1 MAVNVNVKKL
11 KENATIPTYGTEYAA
26 GADLYAC
33 IEEAVTIEAG
43 ETKFIG
49 TGIAMEIPEG
59 YAGLIYARSGLS
71 CKRVL
76 LLLIRLV
83 LLMPITVENLLLL
96 FIITQTRL
104 RLLNLMKELHRLL
117 LHHFFQLILIRLMN
131 FLIQFVVLEDLVLQ
145 ANNIIL
151 KRRISI
157 PCAFLLYALNF
168 SSQPYD
174 IFFIP
179 ITFYCCSI
187 RLKCIIF
194 VTAVFAS

>member
-59 YAGLIYARSGLS
+59 YAGLIYARSGLHV
-71 CKRVL
+71 REVL

-145 ANNIIL
+145 ANNIIS

-194 VTAVFAS
+194 VTAVFTS

>member
-71 CKRVL
+71 CKRGLAPANKVGVVDADYRGEL
-76 LLLIRLV
+76 
-83 LLMPITVENLLLL
+83 TVALHN
-96 FIITQTRL
+96 QTRL

>member
-1 MAVNVNVKKL
+1 MLEVDFH
-11 KENATIPTYGTEYAA
+11 ERE
-26 GADLYAC
+26 D
-33 IEEAVTIEAG
+33 
-43 ETKFIG
+43 
-49 TGIAMEIPEG
+49 
-59 YAGLIYARSGLS
+59 
-71 CKRVL
+71 L
-76 LLLIRLV
+76 LLLIRMEM
-83 LLMPITVENLLLL
+83 LMPITVENLLLL

-179 ITFYCCSI
+179 ITFNCCSI

-194 VTAVFAS
+194 VTAVFTS